1 MDKRVLVTGG
11 LGYLGSIL
19 CEHLL
24 AAGHRVQAVDNLMY
38 GVGQQGLFQPS
49 PTLLSSS
56 SRATSATRS

>member
-24 AAGHRVQAVDNLMY
+24 AAGLHRVQAVDYLMY
-38 GVGQQGLFQPS
+38 GVGQQGLFLPLR
-49 PTLLSSS
+49 PTP
-56 SRATSATRS
+56 RFRVR